1 MLNGGERNSK
11 FLNSYILFFYFMLE
25 KFQKNGKYLM
35 LALDHRG
42 SFKKYVR
49 KENPEAVSDAEIVS
63 AKKLII
69 DALYDDM
76 SGVLIDPD
84 WGLPAYQEK
93 EKPFLLCI
101 EKTGYSESA
110 GERTTELQYSAEEL
124 ADLGASGVKL
134 LLYFNPAASNVNE
147 QLATAKDVA
156 DQCDEVGLP
165 LFLEIVTYGE
175 EAKIDKGSVIVRSI
189 EMLLDNDIVPAVF
202 KLEYPES
209 PEACAAVSD
218 MLALRKIPWILLT
231 GGEDYD
237 TFKERLIV
245 AVKHGAVGF
254 LAGRAIWQEMAG
266 FTDEA
271 SRIKFINEVARNRF
285 KDICEIAGN

>member
-1 MLNGGERNSK
+1 
-11 FLNSYILFFYFMLE
+11 MLE

-49 KENPEAVSDAEIVS
+49 KDNPEMVSDAEIIS

-76 SGVLIDPD
+76 SGVLVDPN
-84 WGLPAYQEK
+84 WGLPAYQGR

-110 GERTTELQYSAEEL
+110 GERTTELQYTAEEL

-134 LLYFNPAASNVNE
+134 LLYFNPIASNVNE
-147 QLATAKDVA
+147 QLETAKKVA
-156 DQCDEVGLP
+156 AQCSEVGLP
-165 LFLEIVTYGE
+165 YFLEIVTYGE
-175 EAKIDKGSVIVRSI
+175 EAKIDRGSVIIKSI
-189 EMLLDNDIVPAVF
+189 GMLLDFNVKPDVF
-202 KLEYPES
+202 KLEFPES
-209 PEACAAVSD
+209 PEACSTISE
-218 MLALRKIPWILLT
+218 MLAPKKIPWILLT

-237 TFKERLIV
+237 TFRERLII

-254 LAGRAIWQEMAG
+254 LAGRAIWQEMAD

-271 SRIKFINEVARNRF
+271 SRAKFINEVATKRF
-285 KDICEIAGN
+285 KDICEIAAQ